1 MQASDLSMVSEALQP
16 EKPVRASMI
25 ENVHEHDDVQDM
37 FRKIWP
43 AVTDPNPLVLFGFRR
58 FRTSHLLNLRILEE
72 DILKIDHEVFQ
83 AGLHLG
89 EPTRKGG
96 RLALDRAEKDVVPE
110 GEQVPLVDR
119 KKLDQLRIL
128 LRQYG
133 TSPFVE
139 LVSVAIVILLTYS
152 SL

>member
-1 MQASDLSMVSEALQP
+1 MQAPDLSTASQASLNP
-16 EKPVRASMI
+16 EKPVCASMI
-25 ENVHEHDDVQDM
+25 EDISEHDEVQDM

-43 AVTDPNPLVLFGFRR
+43 TVTDPNPLILFGFRR

-96 RLALDRAEKDVVPE
+96 RLALDRAERDTVPE
-110 GEQVPLVDR
+110 GEQVPIVDR
-119 KKLDQLRIL
+119 KKLDRLRGL
-128 LRQYG
+128 LKQYG
-133 TSPFVE
+133 TLPHVD
-139 LVSVAIVILLTYS
+139 SVGITVLLTH
-152 SL
+152 SLL